1 MPKLCKSFQERLFA
15 EIENLKDDLVR
26 ETSRIISFETISGG
40 KSDAEKEKFN
50 REIARNLDYL
60 KDFAERHGFVYKDL
74 DGIVSV
80 IEQPAETK
88 EKGLGVPLHIDV
100 VPVSG
105 EWKYPPFSGTVAD
118 GCIWGRGTQDDKGP
132 LMACLFGLIALKKLG
147 VRFIRPIHI
156 VLGRGEE
163 VGEWSDV
170 QYFLKK
176 EGAPAFSFTPDAAFP
191 IINGEK
197 GIMNLKI
204 NAEWESADAGKSL
217 HFHSLSGGNRANVVP
232 DEAIVRFTTDGDEAE
247 AMKRLKKELDD
258 FSAQNKEAKIRGP
271 EICEASE
278 TSPRSIKIT
287 FLGKSA
293 HGSLP
298 QDGHNAILDALQFLK
313 EHDSLSPDCRAY
325 AAFLH
330 GACSQFFG
338 GGLNIAVEHHFV
350 GKTTVNL
357 GICNMNE
364 KEGRAVINIRPTL
377 GLLCREVGARASALA
392 KAESEKTGCRIY
404 VEDTKEWG
412 RDALYVDPKE
422 NAFFISSL
430 QEAYRT
436 VTGGE
441 PELKAI
447 GGTTFAKAYP
457 NCVCFGPVGADE
469 KDLAHITDEYVKI
482 SRHVEN
488 TKIYA
493 AAFALLTTDAACV

>member
-1 MPKLCKSFQERLFA
+1 MPKLSKDFQDKLFA
-15 EIENLKDDLVR
+15 EVEKLKDDLVR
-26 ETSRIISFETISGG
+26 ETSRIITFETISGG
-40 KSDAEKEKFN
+40 KTDAEREKFN
-50 REIARNLDYL
+50 REMARNLDYL
-60 KDFAERHGFVYKDL
+60 KDFAERHGFIYKDL

-80 IEQPAETK
+80 MEQPAETS

-105 EWKYPPFSGTVAD
+105 EWKYPPFSGTVAEET
-118 GCIWGRGTQDDKGP
+118 IWGRGTQDDKGP

-147 VRFIRPIHI
+147 VRFVRPIHI

-170 QYFLKK
+170 QYFIKK

-204 NAEWESADAGKSL
+204 NAEWERADSGKTL
-217 HFHSLSGGNRANVVP
+217 RFHSLSGGNRANVVP
-232 DEAIVRFTTDGDEAE
+232 DEAIVRFTTDGGETEAL
-247 AMKRLKKELDD
+247 ASLKKELDV
-258 FSAQNKEAKIRGP
+258 FAAQNKEAKIRAP
-271 EICEASE
+271 EICEACN
-278 TSPRSIKIT
+278 TCPRCIKIA
-287 FLGKSA
+287 FLGTSA

-298 QDGHNAILDALQFLK
+298 QDGHNAILDALNFLK
-313 EHDSLSPDCRAY
+313 GHDSISPDCRAY
-325 AAFLH
+325 MAFLH
-330 GACSQFFG
+330 RACSQFFG
-338 GGLNIAVEHHFV
+338 DGLNIAVEHHFV

-357 GICNMNE
+357 GVCSIGA
-364 KEGRAVINIRPTL
+364 KEGRATINIRPTL
-377 GLLCREVGARASALA
+377 GLLCREVGERAAVLA

-412 RDALYVDPKE
+412 REALYVDPQE